1 MSISKILLGLK
12 ESRMKDVLGMIS
24 LTTAASVLLLLAAIW
39 LIILII
45 KRQHEYIFRA
55 MMIMLILL
63 LAMIFLR
70 QHEAGTL
77 TMPQL
82 ISKIFPKKT
91 PEYIFT
97 ISRAYVGL
105 KEEVRY
111 VFQDPKPRLS
121 LQLDKSGTYF
131 QISDIQPINEV
142 LKQLKLPQIEEAV
155 PELASI
161 TRLKT
166 DVNLYRWTNYPL
178 GILTLER
185 AVCQDKQTLE
195 VYNGI
200 VRITLLK

>member
-1 MSISKILLGLK
+1 
-12 ESRMKDVLGMIS
+12 MKDILGMIS
-24 LTTAASVLLLLAAIW
+24 LTTAASILLIIAAVW

-63 LAMIFLR
+63 LALIFLR

-82 ISKIFPKKT
+82 ISKIFPGKT

-97 ISRAYVGL
+97 VERGYVGVR
-105 KEEVRY
+105 EEVRY
-111 VFQDPKPRLS
+111 LFRDPKPKLS
-121 LQLDKSGTYF
+121 LKLDKSGTYF
-131 QISDIQPINEV
+131 QISDLKPINEA
-142 LKQLKLPQIEEAV
+142 LRQLSLPEIEEAI

-161 TRLKT
+161 TKLKT

-178 GILTLER
+178 GTLTLER

-200 VRITLLK
+200 IRITLLK

>member
-1 MSISKILLGLK
+1 MSTSNILLGLQ
-12 ESRMKDVLGMIS
+12 ESRMKDILGMIS
-24 LTTAASVLLLLAAIW
+24 LTTAASILLIIAAVW

-63 LAMIFLR
+63 LALIFLR

-77 TMPQL
+77 TMPRL
-82 ISKIFPKKT
+82 ISKIFPKET
-91 PEYIFT
+91 PEYSFT
-97 ISRAYVGL
+97 VSRKYVGL

-121 LQLDKSGTYF
+121 LQLDRSGNYF
-131 QISDIQPINEV
+131 NISDIRPINEV
-142 LKQLKLPQIEEAV
+142 LRQLELPEIEEAV

-161 TRLKT
+161 TKT
-166 DVNLYRWTNYPL
+166 KMDVNLYKWTDYPL
-178 GILTLER
+178 GTLTLER
-185 AVCQDKQTLE
+185 AVCQDRETLE

>member
-1 MSISKILLGLK
+1 MSISEILLGLK

-24 LTTAASVLLLLAAIW
+24 LTTAASILLIIAAVW

-45 KRQHEYIFRA
+45 KKQHEYIFRA

-91 PEYIFT
+91 PDYIFT
-97 ISRAYVGL
+97 ISRGYVGL

-111 VFQDPKPRLS
+111 VFQDPKPKLS

-131 QISDIQPINEV
+131 NISDIRPINEV
-142 LKQLKLPQIEEAV
+142 LKQLKLPPIEEAV
-155 PELASI
+155 PELAFI
-161 TRLKT
+161 TKVKM
-166 DVNLYRWTNYPL
+166 DVNLYRWTDYPL
-178 GILTLER
+178 GTLTLER

-200 VRITLLK
+200 IRITLLK